1 MRREPPAQ
9 APRVLVNPGAM
20 TPPCGRNCGLR
31 VDLPCGR
38 EAGFVFNSANPSP
51 PPPGLLETLPP
62 AGSSHGLKE
71 ALAPG
76 SQHISTTS
84 PALTA
89 GGRLSPSPSTPPC
102 HSLHPLSFTF
112 RSAGRLRASVPCS
125 LCQECSLQS
134 YPRPHLLITQVSAPS
149 PPPSPPPRD
158 HVHHQHLHLRGPQP
172 VCLCSSPSSCRA
184 GFLIQSHSFICL
196 FKLSTVRT
204 QKLPE
209 KPVEQQ
215 ILY

>member
-1 MRREPPAQ
+1 MEPHRRLKSEWWEQEPRCAGSHLLRP
-9 APRVLVNPGAM
+9 PRVLVNPGAM
-20 TPPCGRNCGLR
+20 TPPCGRTCGLR

-51 PPPGLLETLPP
+51 PPPGLSETLPP

-71 ALAPG
+71 ALAG
-76 SQHISTTS
+76 SQHISTS

-149 PPPSPPPRD
+149 PAPSPPPRD
-158 HVHHQHLHLRGPQP
+158 HVHHQHL
-172 VCLCSSPSSCRA
+172 PSEAPS
-184 GFLIQSHSFICL
+184 
-196 FKLSTVRT
+196 LSASVPYPR
-204 QKLPE
+204 PAE
-209 KPVEQQ
+209 RDF
-215 ILY
+215 